1 MVLEAA
7 TPGTEATA
15 VFYVHNTSAT
25 AVGGVR
31 PHCAP
36 LRSHL
41 GHELAADAVRFDPEV
56 VDPLPPR
63 GSCGIEVR
71 CRVPPGAAP
80 GTYVSVILVSNVP
93 ELYLPLQVTVRAGR
107 RRRDRRPGGRGRAR
121 RSPGQLPAARL
132 GGDRTPPPA
141 RRAARVA
148 LRARWPTIP
157 GEPGRGSGPRC
168 ASPPAPPTAV
178 EEDDALAAAAAIELA
193 HSAFLVHDD
202 IQDGSDWRRGH
213 PTLHRRVGL
222 PLAVNA
228 GDALAVLSLE
238 VLRADTGR
246 LGRRLGLRI
255 LSEFSSAM
263 WQTLEGQAV
272 ELGWRRDGVT
282 NLSPQNY
289 LELILRKTC
298 WYTTIAPLRI
308 GVADRLLGRAPTSRP
323 SPDSASSS
331 VRPSRSPTTS
341 STSPAARP
349 PTARRSGATSGRA
362 SAP

>member
-1 MVLEAA
+1 VTDAPEAA
-7 TPGTEATA
+7 AA
-15 VFYVHNTSAT
+15 SDDLLASYRRRTSEEIE
-25 AVGGVR
+25 R
-31 PHCAP
+31 RLPHGEPREWLYEP
-36 LRSHL
+36 LADYPRRSGKGL
-41 GHELAADAVRFDPEV
+41 RAALCLAA
-56 VDPLPPR
+56 
-63 GSCGIEVR
+63 C
-71 CRVPPGAAP
+71 AAH
-80 GTYVSVILVSNVP
+80 
-93 ELYLPLQVTVRAGR
+93 
-107 RRRDRRPGGRGRAR
+107 GG
-121 RSPGQLPAARL
+121 
-132 GGDRTPPPA
+132 
-141 RRAARVA
+141 
-148 LRARWPTIP
+148 
-157 GEPGRGSGPRC
+157 
-168 ASPPAPPTAV
+168 

-202 IQDGSDWRRGH
+202 IQDGSEWRRGH

-308 GVADRLLGRAPTSRP
+308 GALIGSWGSADLQALSRFGLFLGAAFQITDDVLNLTGGQTAYGKEIRGDLREGKRTLMVIHLLSVAEPAHRDAVADLLRG
-323 SPDSASSS
+323 
-331 VRPSRSPTTS
+331 
-341 STSPAARP
+341 PAAERTDDRVDWLADLLDRYGSIEFARDFARGVADAAAAAFPEAFRTATRP
-349 PTARRSGATSGRA
+349 ERA
-362 SAP
+362 EVIRQLIGYVVERTR